1 MKNSGRRFN
10 TATSAA
16 SVCVALLLSACA
28 TTSQL
33 SELDQFKD
41 VAAVQQRV
49 DELVASGDVQKAQA
63 MLESTA
69 KANPT
74 DPAPWV
80 RMAQLQF
87 DRGNYSGTIAAADE
101 AVQRDPANVQAKGWR
116 SSPAFGSQCGIF
128 KSCVVVSRSA
138 AIRAAKLSD
147 WRAPCARRSRRMYS
161 FRSLRRTIR
170 RRRGL
175 RAALRSQQPP
185 LPLLPRQP
193 RLRRPQP
200 SNLPPQRR
208 LHRSPP
214 LLQPKPLPTP
224 SALSSNRP
232 RYEQETNHGQE
243 GKCSAEAD
251 PCAPAARAADL

>member
-10 TATSAA
+10 TATSAV

-87 DRGNYSGTIAAADE
+87 DRGNYSGTISAADE
-101 AVQRDPANVQAKGWR
+101 AVQRDPANVQAKGLALVASLR
-116 SSPAFGSQCGIF
+116 IAVRNIQELRGGVALGGDTRGEAERLARTLRETIKEDVLVPVAPANDP
-128 KSCVVVSRSA
+128 KKARTASRSA
-138 AIRAAKLSD
+138 KPATSSAA
-147 WRAPCARRSRRMYS
+147 APA
-161 FRSLRRTIR
+161 TT
-170 RRRGL
+170 
-175 RAALRSQQPP
+175 AAAATPAVKPAPATPTASK
-185 LPLLPRQP
+185 
-193 RLRRPQP
+193 
-200 SNLPPQRR
+200 
-208 LHRSPP
+208 SP
-214 LLQPKPLPTP
+214 
-224 SALSSNRP
+224 
-232 RYEQETNHGQE
+232 
-243 GKCSAEAD
+243 
-251 PCAPAARAADL
+251 APAAKASADPFGALK